1 MVVAIDQA
9 IGLRNS
15 LTERRKPIAAKITPA
30 GGYTCKI
37 NVRVVTLRHV
47 EYVF

>member
-1 MVVAIDQA
+1 MVVAIVQTK
-9 IGLRNS
+9 GLKNS

-37 NVRVVTLRHV
+37 NVRVATLRHV
-47 EYVF
+47 KYVF